1 MKILALDTSTE
12 LCSVALWLD
21 GEMLVREELAGQR
34 HSELLLPM
42 VQELLIEAGLDLKA
56 LDGIAFGEGPGS
68 FT

>member
-1 MKILALDTSTE
+1 MKILSLDSSTE

-42 VQELLIEAGLDLKA
+42 VQELLAEAGVEIEVIKKQK
-56 LDGIAFGEGPGS
+56 S
-68 FT
+68 